1 MCRKIRCDT
10 LRWKFLGTKQGLTW
24 IISPKALHSP
34 QFGKVAAK
42 HSPTSV
48 SSQRFLQAAL
58 CVQNPGSNE
67 WWPFR
72 QDRSISNVVA
82 IQTDHHKSTDFVFFS
97 YWPLV
102 FVSIWSAHMH
112 TDFQEMRIQYNHISF
127 EKKGVHQGK
136 RWTMKHASTK
146 IWQQKKEIGTWSYAW
161 CVWSSQNLMR
171 VLRFN

>member
-10 LRWKFLGTKQGLTW
+10 LRWKFLGTKQSLTW

-82 IQTDHHKSTDFVFFS
+82 IQTDHHKSTDLYSFPTGLLCLFPFG
-97 YWPLV
+97 L
-102 FVSIWSAHMH
+102 H
-112 TDFQEMRIQYNHISF
+112 TCTPTF
-127 EKKGVHQGK
+127 KK
-136 RWTMKHASTK
+136 WESNT
-146 IWQQKKEIGTWSYAW
+146 II
-161 CVWSSQNLMR
+161 L
-171 VLRFN
+171 VLRKKVYIRVKDEPWSMQAQKFGSKKRKLVPDLMPGVFDLVRVWWEC